1 MSFSKYNEWHAH
13 QGTWHSRQADINKDT
28 HSADGRRPTALHQTQ
43 SERQARSVLA
53 VQVKG

>member
-1 MSFSKYNEWHAH
+1 MYFPNYNDQHGH

-28 HSADGRRPTALHQTQ
+28 HSADGRRPTALHRTQ